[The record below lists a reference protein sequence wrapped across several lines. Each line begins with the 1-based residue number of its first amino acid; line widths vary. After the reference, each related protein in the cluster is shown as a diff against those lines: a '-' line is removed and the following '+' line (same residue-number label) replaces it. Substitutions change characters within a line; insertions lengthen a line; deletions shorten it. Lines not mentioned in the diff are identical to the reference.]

1 MKKHSF
7 KLRILAAALSA
18 LTAAGAFS
26 GCSQGSAASSSSDG
40 SASEESSAQA
50 DTPVDITWYQVN
62 RVSAVAKS
70 MNDVRA
76 FQEIAKATNINLTF
90 EHPSS
95 GSDTNE
101 QINLLIASN
110 ALPDIIFWNWKSM
123 PGGIA
128 KYVQEETILPLND
141 LDTPNYDAAL
151 ERYPECEQYA
161 YLEDGT
167 LPAFYQLD
175 PDPRR
180 TTYSGFVVRQ
190 DWLEQ
195 LGLEVPETVDD
206 WHIMLTAFKTQD
218 PNGNGEADEIP
229 YIEDKG
235 NNLKSFAAAWG
246 VLAGVC
252 YDPDTGKVVYGPAQ
266 PEYKEFLKTMNQWY
280 SEGLIDP
287 EFATT
292 DKKQYAAKI
301 QNQQAGSWSGSINR
315 AVGDNIAAVRTTD
328 ESFSCVGINAP
339 KKDENSVAYM
349 PQSDSLMKLGEAAI
363 ITTSCQNP
371 QAAARL
377 LDYCYSEEGQTLLNW
392 GIEGESYEIVDG
404 EKQFTDNI
412 MNPGEGL
419 VPKSAILLYAM
430 PANGNPKVM
439 DFDAASKIQY
449 TYQESYDSIDNWM
462 KADTS
467 LMIHP
472 NTQYTAEESS
482 QIASIINECTTY
494 HDEMVLKFIIGTENI
509 DEKFDSFVEEFQK
522 MNVEEA
528 VKLTQDA
535 VDRMNAKS

>member
-1 MKKHSF
+1 
-7 KLRILAAALSA
+7 
-18 LTAAGAFS
+18 
-26 GCSQGSAASSSSDG
+26 
-40 SASEESSAQA
+40 
-50 DTPVDITWYQVN
+50 
-62 RVSAVAKS
+62 
-70 MNDVRA
+70 
-76 FQEIAKATNINLTF
+76 
-90 EHPSS
+90 
-95 GSDTNE
+95 
-101 QINLLIASN
+101 
-110 ALPDIIFWNWKSM
+110 
-123 PGGIA
+123 
-128 KYVQEETILPLND
+128 
-141 LDTPNYDAAL
+141 
-151 ERYPECEQYA
+151 
-161 YLEDGT
+161 
-167 LPAFYQLD
+167 
-175 PDPRR
+175 
-180 TTYSGFVVRQ
+180 
-190 DWLEQ
+190 
-195 LGLEVPETVDD
+195 
-206 WHIMLTAFKTQD
+206 
-218 PNGNGEADEIP
+218 
-229 YIEDKG
+229 
-235 NNLKSFAAAWG
+235 
-246 VLAGVC
+246 
-252 YDPDTGKVVYGPAQ
+252 
-266 PEYKEFLKTMNQWY
+266 MNQWY

-472 NTQYTAEESS
+472 NTLYTAEESS